1 MKKKEI
7 YWLIGTFGIS
17 IIVCLIL
24 IGLDCF
30 NSTSKTDINI
40 HDTYFVVEK
49 KELSLL
55 IIKLTFFFVYL
66 FRMFR
71 SKFKNITANLFFMIA
86 NFFMNMSIVG
96 LFSLIKSFARS
107 SGVIENTA
115 NKSGILDSSS
125 SEYIFLFVLFLFIQ
139 IFLLVSL
146 AYSGFKTG
154 LNYNNRKENTMHNN
168 V

>member
-1 MKKKEI
+1 MKRKEI
-7 YWLIGTFGIS
+7 VWLITTFGFS

-24 IGLDCF
+24 LGLDCF

-66 FRMFR
+66 FRILR
-71 SKFKNITANLFFMIA
+71 EKFKNTTANVFFMIA
-86 NFFMNMSIVG
+86 NFFMNISIVG

-115 NKSGILDSSS
+115 NKSEILDSGS
-125 SEYIFLFVLFLFIQ
+125 SEYIILWTLFLFFQ
-139 IFLLVSL
+139 ILLLISL
-146 AYSGFKTG
+146 GYVGFKTG
-154 LNYNNRKENTMHNN
+154 VNHKKNE
-168 V
+168 